1 MLSRHLEVS
10 LRLAMTLARQKSH
23 EYLTV
28 EHLLLALLENNHAA
42 TTLKACGGDISTL
55 RAELEAYINKHT
67 PTLDEDV
74 EQSPQPT
81 QSFDRILQRAIFHV
95 QSIGGGRLVEGSDI
109 LVSMFSE
116 HDTYAVYLLKKQGVS
131 RLELTQYLSHGQDK
145 ADDGEAKSGISSD
158 SRSEKTS
165 KDPLVDFA
173 TNLNK
178 RAAEGKTDPLIGR
191 ASEIE
196 RTAQVLCRRRKNNPL
211 LVGDPGVGKTSIAE
225 GLAWLIINE
234 KAPKPLNGCVIY
246 SLDIGSL
253 IAGTKYRGDF
263 EKRMKSLLDAL
274 RKKPNAIL
282 FIDEIHMIIGA
293 GSSMS
298 SNMDVSNL
306 IKPALANGELRCIGS
321 TTFSEYRQVFE
332 KDHALSRRFQ
342 KIDVK
347 EPSIEDSIDILRG
360 LKPRYE
366 EFHNVSYTDAALVSA
381 VKLSAKHVHERFLPD
396 KAIDVIDEAG
406 AYKRLGITPEIA
418 DTEAEDALLTTLE
431 EETSSS
437 KAKSFEFAELS
448 QDSDSAESGP
458 KSMHQAADDV
468 DDSTNDDTSTSDKV
482 DVSKS
487 DTSHN
492 SAEAHKSV
500 TVIDVEDI
508 EAIVAK
514 LARIPPKSV
523 SNDDKSLLEHLDR
536 DLKRLVF
543 GQDEAIDTLSDAIKL
558 SRAGLKSPDKPIGSF
573 MFAGPTG
580 VGKTEVSRQLANLLG
595 VELVRFDMSEYMEA
609 HTASRLI
616 GAPPG
621 YVGFDQGGLLTE
633 KINQFPH
640 CVLLLDEIEKAHPDV
655 FNLLLQVM
663 DHGTLTDNNGRV
675 SSFKQ
680 VILIMTTNVG
690 ADSMSR
696 ASMGFTHQDHSKDNS
711 EALKRV
717 FTPEFRNRLDAIIQ
731 FNPLDPS
738 IVVSVVDKFLVELQ
752 AQLDDKQVMLEI
764 DDEVRDY
771 LAAKGYDRLMGARP
785 MQRLI
790 QDEIKKP
797 LASMILFGDLADG
810 GTVHVTLQTTED
822 ESEQGS
828 STIST
833 DKADDNQPKAMDKAT
848 VNNREILLTVVETH
862 GSRNGDHSQSM
873 PS

>member
-28 EHLLLALLENNHAA
+28 EHLLLALLENTNAA
-42 TTLKACGGDISTL
+42 NTLTACNANVSTL
-55 RAELEAYINKHT
+55 RSELEAYINKHT
-67 PTLDEDV
+67 PTVDADS

-116 HDTYAVYLLKKQGVS
+116 HDTYAVYLLKKQGIS

-145 ADDGEAKSGISSD
+145 DEPSEPRASMTGERRSA
-158 SRSEKTS
+158 SEKTS
-165 KDPLVDFA
+165 KDPLVEFA
-173 TNLNK
+173 TNLNQ

-191 ASEIE
+191 GPEIE
-196 RTAQVLCRRRKNNPL
+196 RAAQVLCRRRKNNPL
-211 LVGDPGVGKTSIAE
+211 LVGEPGVGKTSIAE
-225 GLAWLIINE
+225 GLAWLIIND

-274 RKKPNAIL
+274 KKKPNAIL

-321 TTFSEYRQVFE
+321 TTFTEYRQVFE

-347 EPSIEDSIDILRG
+347 EPSVDDSIDILRG

-366 EFHNVSYTDAALVSA
+366 EFHNVEYTDEALVTA
-381 VKLSAKHVHERFLPD
+381 VQLSAKHIHERFLPD

-406 AYKRLGITPEIA
+406 AYKRLGIVADLDDIDAEESFIA
-418 DTEAEDALLTTLE
+418 NLEQDFDAQIDADE
-431 EETSSS
+431 EGLGGDADDDSLDETSTANEMQEEANMAKANDKANGS
-437 KAKSFEFAELS
+437 KKSKGKRA
-448 QDSDSAESGP
+448 P
-458 KSMHQAADDV
+458 IK
-468 DDSTNDDTSTSDKV
+468 
-482 DVSKS
+482 
-487 DTSHN
+487 
-492 SAEAHKSV
+492 
-500 TVIDVEDI
+500 IDVADI
-508 EAIVAK
+508 EAIIAK

-523 SNDDKSLLEHLDR
+523 SSDDKSILEHLDR
-536 DLKRLVF
+536 DLKHLVF
-543 GQDEAIDTLSDAIKL
+543 GQDEAIETLADAIKL
-558 SRAGLKSPDKPIGSF
+558 SRAGLKAPDKPIGSF
-573 MFAGPTG
+573 IFAGPTG

-621 YVGFDQGGLLTE
+621 YVGYDQGGLLTE
-633 KINQFPH
+633 KINQHPH

-675 SSFKQ
+675 AIFKQ
-680 VILIMTTNVG
+680 VIVIMTTNVG
-690 ADSMSR
+690 AESISR
-696 ASMGFTHQDHSKDNS
+696 SSMGFTQQDHSRDNT

-731 FNPLDPS
+731 FNALDTS
-738 IVVSVVDKFLVELQ
+738 VVVSVVDKFLVELQ
-752 AQLDDKQVMLEI
+752 VQLDDKQVTLEI

-771 LAAKGYDRLMGARP
+771 LAEKGYDRLMGARP

-797 LASMILFGDLADG
+797 LASMILFGDLVNGGIVHLSLEPKEANEQDGDTVKLDKNGGKSSDKGSAD
-810 GTVHVTLQTTED
+810 
-822 ESEQGS
+822 SR
-828 STIST
+828 I
-833 DKADDNQPKAMDKAT
+833 
-848 VNNREILLTVVETH
+848 ILTVVETH
-862 GSRNGDHSQSM
+862 EPHPDSESLAS
-873 PS
+873 

>member
-28 EHLLLALLENNHAA
+28 EHLLLALLENTNAA
-42 TTLKACGGDISTL
+42 NTLTACNANVSTL
-55 RAELEAYINKHT
+55 RSELEAYINKHT
-67 PTLDEDV
+67 PTVDPDT

-116 HDTYAVYLLKKQGVS
+116 HDTYAVYLLKKQGIS

-145 ADDGEAKSGISSD
+145 DEPSEPRASMTGERRSA
-158 SRSEKTS
+158 SEKTS
-165 KDPLVDFA
+165 KDPLVEFA
-173 TNLNK
+173 TNLNQ

-191 ASEIE
+191 GPEIE
-196 RTAQVLCRRRKNNPL
+196 RAAQVLCRRRKNNPL
-211 LVGDPGVGKTSIAE
+211 LVGEPGVGKTSIAE
-225 GLAWLIINE
+225 GLAWLIIND

-274 RKKPNAIL
+274 KKKPNAIL

-321 TTFSEYRQVFE
+321 TTFTEYRQVFE

-347 EPSIEDSIDILRG
+347 EPSVDDTIDILRG
-360 LKPRYE
+360 LKTRYE
-366 EFHNVSYTDAALVSA
+366 EFHNVEYTDEALVTA
-381 VKLSAKHVHERFLPD
+381 VQLSAKHIHERFLPD

-406 AYKRLGITPEIA
+406 AYKRLGIVADLDDIDAEESFIA
-418 DTEAEDALLTTLE
+418 DLEQDFDAQIDADEEGLDADNDNINDRDTFNEMQDEAKVTKANDRAKADG
-431 EETSSS
+431 SKKS
-437 KAKSFEFAELS
+437 KAKRA
-448 QDSDSAESGP
+448 P
-458 KSMHQAADDV
+458 IK
-468 DDSTNDDTSTSDKV
+468 
-482 DVSKS
+482 
-487 DTSHN
+487 
-492 SAEAHKSV
+492 
-500 TVIDVEDI
+500 IDVADI

-523 SNDDKSLLEHLDR
+523 SSDDKSILQHLDR
-536 DLKRLVF
+536 DLKHLVF
-543 GQDEAIDTLSDAIKL
+543 GQDEAIATLADAIKL
-558 SRAGLKSPDKPIGSF
+558 SRAGLKAPDKPIGSF

-621 YVGFDQGGLLTE
+621 YVGYDQGGLLTE
-633 KINQFPH
+633 KINQHPH
-640 CVLLLDEIEKAHPDV
+640 CVLLFDEIEKAHPDV

-675 SSFKQ
+675 AIFKQ
-680 VILIMTTNVG
+680 VIVIMTTNVG
-690 ADSMSR
+690 ADSISR
-696 ASMGFTHQDHSKDNS
+696 SSMGFTQQDHSRDNTES
-711 EALKRV
+711 LKRV

-731 FNPLDPS
+731 FNPLDTS
-738 IVVSVVDKFLVELQ
+738 VVVSVVDKFLVELQ
-752 AQLDDKQVMLEI
+752 VQLDDKQVTLEI

-771 LAAKGYDRLMGARP
+771 LADKGYDRLMGARP

-797 LASMILFGDLADG
+797 LASMILFGDLVNGGVVHLTLEPEDTKAQDGNSVKLEKGSDKGSAD
-810 GTVHVTLQTTED
+810 
-822 ESEQGS
+822 SR
-828 STIST
+828 I
-833 DKADDNQPKAMDKAT
+833 
-848 VNNREILLTVVETH
+848 ILKVVETH
-862 GSRNGDHSQSM
+862 EPHPDSESLAS
-873 PS
+873 

>member
-28 EHLLLALLENNHAA
+28 EHLLLALLENTHAA
-42 TTLKACGGDISTL
+42 NTLTACNANVSAL
-55 RAELEAYINKHT
+55 RTELEAYINKHT
-67 PTLDEDV
+67 PTVDPDT

-116 HDTYAVYLLKKQGVS
+116 HDTYAVYLLKKQGIS

-145 ADDGEAKSGISSD
+145 DEPSEPRASMTGERRSSA
-158 SRSEKTS
+158 SEKTS
-165 KDPLVDFA
+165 KDPLVEFA
-173 TNLNK
+173 TNLNQ

-191 ASEIE
+191 GPEIE
-196 RTAQVLCRRRKNNPL
+196 RAAQVLCRRRKNNPL
-211 LVGDPGVGKTSIAE
+211 LVGEPGVGKTSIAE
-225 GLAWLIINE
+225 GLAWLIIND

-274 RKKPNAIL
+274 KKKPNAIL

-321 TTFSEYRQVFE
+321 TTFTEYRQVFE

-347 EPSIEDSIDILRG
+347 EPSVDDTIDILRG

-366 EFHNVSYTDAALVSA
+366 EFHNVVYTDEALVTA
-381 VKLSAKHVHERFLPD
+381 VQLSAKHIHERFLPD

-406 AYKRLGITPEIA
+406 AYKRLGVVADADDIEAEESFIA
-418 DTEAEDALLTTLE
+418 DIEQEFDAQIDTDIDGLDSDTYSDNEMQDEADIAKANDRAK
-431 EETSSS
+431 SSVDK
-437 KAKSFEFAELS
+437 KAKGKRA
-448 QDSDSAESGP
+448 P
-458 KSMHQAADDV
+458 IK
-468 DDSTNDDTSTSDKV
+468 
-482 DVSKS
+482 
-487 DTSHN
+487 
-492 SAEAHKSV
+492 
-500 TVIDVEDI
+500 IDVADI

-523 SNDDKSLLEHLDR
+523 SSDDKSILQHLDR
-536 DLKRLVF
+536 DLKHLVF
-543 GQDEAIDTLSDAIKL
+543 GQDEAIATLADAIKL
-558 SRAGLKSPDKPIGSF
+558 SRAGLKAPDKPIGSF

-621 YVGFDQGGLLTE
+621 YVGYDQGGLLTE
-633 KINQFPH
+633 KINQHPH
-640 CVLLLDEIEKAHPDV
+640 CVLLFDEIEKAHPDV

-675 SSFKQ
+675 AIFKQ
-680 VILIMTTNVG
+680 VIVIMTTNVG
-690 ADSMSR
+690 AESISR
-696 ASMGFTHQDHSKDNS
+696 SSMGFTQQDHSRDNTES
-711 EALKRV
+711 LKRV

-731 FNPLDPS
+731 FNPLDTS
-738 IVVSVVDKFLVELQ
+738 VVVSVVDKFLVELQ
-752 AQLDDKQVMLEI
+752 VQLDDKQVTLEI

-797 LASMILFGDLADG
+797 LANMILFGDLVNGGVVHLTLEPEASDGDTVKLDKSSDKGSAD
-810 GTVHVTLQTTED
+810 
-822 ESEQGS
+822 SR
-828 STIST
+828 I
-833 DKADDNQPKAMDKAT
+833 
-848 VNNREILLTVVETH
+848 ILTVVETH
-862 GSRNGDHSQSM
+862 EPRPDSESLAS
-873 PS
+873 

>member
-28 EHLLLALLENNHAA
+28 EHLLLALLENNNAA
-42 TTLKACGGDISTL
+42 TTLKACGADIASL
-55 RAELEAYINKHT
+55 RSDLEAYIEKHT
-67 PTLDEDV
+67 PTLDADL
-74 EQSPQPT
+74 EQTPQAT

-95 QSIGGGRLVEGSDI
+95 QSIGSGRLVQGSDI

-131 RLELTQYLSHGQDK
+131 RLELTQYLSHGNEGD
-145 ADDGEAKSGISSD
+145 ETRNSGSD
-158 SRSEKTS
+158 SENGDAKGARLK
-165 KDPLVDFA
+165 KDPLTEFA
-173 TNLNK
+173 QNLNK

-191 ASEIE
+191 STEIE
-196 RTAQVLCRRRKNNPL
+196 RAAQVLCRRRKNNPL

-225 GLAWLIINE
+225 GLAWLIINN
-234 KAPKPLNGCVIY
+234 KAPKPLQGCVIY

-263 EKRMKSLLDAL
+263 EKRMKALLDAL
-274 RKKPNAIL
+274 KAKPNAIL

-321 TTFSEYRQVFE
+321 TTFTEYRQVFE

-342 KIDVK
+342 KIDIN
-347 EPSIEDSIDILRG
+347 EPSIDDSIEILRG

-366 EFHNVSYTDAALVSA
+366 EFHNVEYTDAALVSA
-381 VKLSAKHVHERFLPD
+381 VKLSAKHIHERFLPD

-406 AYKRLGITPEIA
+406 AYKRLGITPEVDQVEDENQLIDEINNTDNTDYEAQIEADESDLEHHA
-418 DTEAEDALLTTLE
+418 DTDFDNEEELDADIRAEDNA
-431 EETSSS
+431 ETE
-437 KAKSFEFAELS
+437 A
-448 QDSDSAESGP
+448 SDSSEE
-458 KSMHQAADDV
+458 AD
-468 DDSTNDDTSTSDKV
+468 KERP
-482 DVSKS
+482 
-487 DTSHN
+487 
-492 SAEAHKSV
+492 AP

-508 EAIVAK
+508 EAIISK

-523 SNDDKSLLEHLDR
+523 SNDDKSLLQYLER
-536 DLKRLVF
+536 DLNRLVF
-543 GQDEAIDTLSDAIKL
+543 GQDEAIKTLSDAIKL
-558 SRAGLKSPDKPIGSF
+558 SRAGLKSSDKPIGSF

-580 VGKTEVSRQLANLLG
+580 VGKTEVSKQLANLMG
-595 VELVRFDMSEYMEA
+595 IELVRFDMSEYMEA

-633 KINQFPH
+633 KINQHPH

-663 DHGTLTDNNGRV
+663 DHGSLTDNNGRV
-675 SSFKQ
+675 ASFKQ

-690 ADSMSR
+690 ADSISR
-696 ASMGFTHQDHSKDNS
+696 ASMGFTKQDHSKDNT
-711 EALKRV
+711 EAMNRV

-738 IVVSVVDKFLVELQ
+738 IVISVVDKFLVELQ
-752 AQLDDKQVMLEI
+752 AQLDDKQVVLEI
-764 DDEVRDY
+764 DDAVREY
-771 LAAKGYDRLMGARP
+771 LAEKGYDRLMGARP

-790 QDEIKKP
+790 QNEIKKP
-797 LASMILFGDLADG
+797 LANMVLFGDLSEG
-810 GTVHVTLQTTED
+810 GAVHVTLSD
-822 ESEQGS
+822 EPFESPVDS
-828 STIST
+828 D
-833 DKADDNQPKAMDKAT
+833 DKAAAEGS
-848 VNNREILLTVVETH
+848 RILLTVVEQH
-862 GSRNGDHSQSM
+862 GQRGVEYAEG
-873 PS
+873 

>member
-28 EHLLLALLENNHAA
+28 EHLLLALLENTHAA
-42 TTLKACGGDISTL
+42 NTLTACNANVSAL
-55 RAELEAYINKHT
+55 RTELEVYINKHT
-67 PTLDEDV
+67 PTIDADT

-116 HDTYAVYLLKKQGVS
+116 HDTYAVYLLKKQGIS

-145 ADDGEAKSGISSD
+145 EEPSESRD
-158 SRSEKTS
+158 SAGTERRSASEKTS
-165 KDPLVDFA
+165 KDPLVEFA
-173 TNLNK
+173 TNLNQ

-196 RTAQVLCRRRKNNPL
+196 RAAQVLCRRRKNNPL
-211 LVGDPGVGKTSIAE
+211 LVGEPGVGKTSIAE
-225 GLAWLIINE
+225 GLAWLIIND

-274 RKKPNAIL
+274 KKKPNAIL

-321 TTFSEYRQVFE
+321 TTFTEYRQVFE

-347 EPSIEDSIDILRG
+347 EPSVDDTIDILRG

-366 EFHNVSYTDAALVSA
+366 EFHNVEYTDEALVTA
-381 VKLSAKHVHERFLPD
+381 VQLSAKHIHERFLPD

-406 AYKRLGITPEIA
+406 AYKRLGVVPDVDDIEAEESFIA
-418 DTEAEDALLTTLE
+418 DLEQDFDAQIDADTDNEMQDEAATA
-431 EETSSS
+431 
-437 KAKSFEFAELS
+437 KA
-448 QDSDSAESGP
+448 SDSA
-458 KSMHQAADDV
+458 KSADGV
-468 DDSTNDDTSTSDKV
+468 KL
-482 DVSKS
+482 SKGQ
-487 DTSHN
+487 
-492 SAEAHKSV
+492 KPPMK
-500 TVIDVEDI
+500 IDVADI
-508 EAIVAK
+508 EAIIAK

-523 SNDDKSLLEHLDR
+523 SSDDKSILEHLVR
-536 DLKRLVF
+536 DLKHLVF
-543 GQDEAIDTLSDAIKL
+543 GQDEAIATLADAIKL
-558 SRAGLKSPDKPIGSF
+558 SRAGLKAPDKPIGSF

-621 YVGFDQGGLLTE
+621 YVGYDQGGLLTE
-633 KINQFPH
+633 KINQHPH

-675 SSFKQ
+675 AIFKQ
-680 VILIMTTNVG
+680 VIVIMTTNVG
-690 ADSMSR
+690 ADSISR
-696 ASMGFTHQDHSKDNS
+696 SSMGFTQQDHSRDNTES
-711 EALKRV
+711 LKRV

-731 FNPLDPS
+731 FNPLDTS
-738 IVVSVVDKFLVELQ
+738 VVVSVVDKFLVELQ
-752 AQLDDKQVMLEI
+752 VQLDDKQVTLEI
-764 DDEVRDY
+764 DDDVRDY
-771 LAAKGYDRLMGARP
+771 LADKGYDRLMGARP

-797 LASMILFGDLADG
+797 LASMILFGDLVNGGVVHLTLEPKVDDSQESDTMKLDKVSDKGSAD
-810 GTVHVTLQTTED
+810 
-822 ESEQGS
+822 SR
-828 STIST
+828 I
-833 DKADDNQPKAMDKAT
+833 
-848 VNNREILLTVVETH
+848 ILTVVETH
-862 GSRNGDHSQSM
+862 EPQPDSESLAS
-873 PS
+873 

>member
-28 EHLLLALLENNHAA
+28 EHLLLALLENTHAA
-42 TTLKACGGDISTL
+42 NTLTACNANVSTL
-55 RAELEAYINKHT
+55 RTELEAYINKHT
-67 PTLDEDV
+67 PTVDADT

-116 HDTYAVYLLKKQGVS
+116 HDTYAVYLLKKQGIS

-145 ADDGEAKSGISSD
+145 DESSEPRASMTGERRSA
-158 SRSEKTS
+158 SEKTS
-165 KDPLVDFA
+165 KDPLVEYA
-173 TNLNK
+173 TNLNQ

-196 RTAQVLCRRRKNNPL
+196 RAAQVLCRRRKNNPL
-211 LVGDPGVGKTSIAE
+211 LVGEPGVGKTSIAE
-225 GLAWLIINE
+225 GLAWLIINDR
-234 KAPKPLNGCVIY
+234 APKPLNGCVIY

-274 RKKPNAIL
+274 KKKPNAIL

-321 TTFSEYRQVFE
+321 TTFTEYRQVFE

-347 EPSIEDSIDILRG
+347 EPSVDDSIDILRG

-366 EFHNVSYTDAALVSA
+366 EFHNVEYTDEALISA
-381 VKLSAKHVHERFLPD
+381 VQLSAKHIHERFLPD

-406 AYKRLGITPEIA
+406 AYKRLGVIPDAADIDAEESFIA
-418 DTEAEDALLTTLE
+418 DIEQD
-431 EETSSS
+431 
-437 KAKSFEFAELS
+437 FDS
-448 QDSDSAESGP
+448 QIDSDDGFDGDNE
-458 KSMHQAADDV
+458 DV
-468 DDSTNDDTSTSDKV
+468 DNEMKREADAAKANDRAQSSDKV
-482 DVSKS
+482 KTSKS
-487 DTSHN
+487 
-492 SAEAHKSV
+492 KKKPPIK
-500 TVIDVEDI
+500 IDVADI
-508 EAIVAK
+508 EAIIAK

-523 SNDDKSLLEHLDR
+523 SSDDKSILEHLDR
-536 DLKRLVF
+536 DLKHLVF
-543 GQDEAIDTLSDAIKL
+543 GQDEAIETLADAIKL
-558 SRAGLKSPDKPIGSF
+558 SRAGLKAPDKPIGSF

-621 YVGFDQGGLLTE
+621 YVGYDQGGLLTE
-633 KINQFPH
+633 KINQYPH

-675 SSFKQ
+675 AIFKQ
-680 VILIMTTNVG
+680 VIVIMTTNVG
-690 ADSMSR
+690 ADSISR
-696 ASMGFTHQDHSKDNS
+696 SSMGFTQQDHSRDNT

-731 FNPLDPS
+731 FNPLDTS
-738 IVVSVVDKFLVELQ
+738 VVVSVVDKFLVELQ
-752 AQLDDKQVMLEI
+752 VQLDDKQVTLEI
-764 DDEVRDY
+764 DDDVRDY
-771 LAAKGYDRLMGARP
+771 LAEKGYDRLMGARP

-797 LASMILFGDLADG
+797 LASMILFGDLING
-810 GTVHVTLQTTED
+810 GVVHLTL
-822 ESEQGS
+822 ESEATDSKDEAAVKLNKHSDKGS
-828 STIST
+828 ASSRI
-833 DKADDNQPKAMDKAT
+833 
-848 VNNREILLTVVETH
+848 VLTVVETH
-862 GSRNGDHSQSM
+862 EPHPDSESLAS
-873 PS
+873 

>member
-28 EHLLLALLENNHAA
+28 EHLLLALLENNNAA
-42 TTLKACGGDISTL
+42 TTLKACGADIASL
-55 RAELEAYINKHT
+55 RSDLEAYIEKHT
-67 PTLDEDV
+67 PTLDADL
-74 EQSPQPT
+74 EQTPQAT

-95 QSIGGGRLVEGSDI
+95 QSIGSGRLVQGSDI

-131 RLELTQYLSHGQDK
+131 RLELTQYLSHGNEGD
-145 ADDGEAKSGISSD
+145 ETRNSGSD
-158 SRSEKTS
+158 SENGDAKGARLK
-165 KDPLVDFA
+165 KDPLSEFA
-173 TNLNK
+173 QNLNK

-191 ASEIE
+191 STEIE
-196 RTAQVLCRRRKNNPL
+196 RAAQVLCRRRKNNPL

-225 GLAWLIINE
+225 GLAWLIINN
-234 KAPKPLNGCVIY
+234 KAPKPLQGCVIY

-263 EKRMKSLLDAL
+263 EKRMKALLDAL
-274 RKKPNAIL
+274 KAKPNAIL

-321 TTFSEYRQVFE
+321 TTFTEYRQVFE

-342 KIDVK
+342 KIDIN
-347 EPSIEDSIDILRG
+347 EPSIDDSIEILRG

-366 EFHNVSYTDAALVSA
+366 EFHNVEYTDAALVSA
-381 VKLSAKHVHERFLPD
+381 VKLSAKHIHERFLPD

-406 AYKRLGITPEIA
+406 AYKRLGITPEADQVEDENQLIDEINNTDNTDYEAQIEADESELEHDA
-418 DTEAEDALLTTLE
+418 DTDFDNEDELDADIRAEDNAEAEA
-431 EETSSS
+431 
-437 KAKSFEFAELS
+437 
-448 QDSDSAESGP
+448 SDSSEE
-458 KSMHQAADDV
+458 ADKDLP
-468 DDSTNDDTSTSDKV
+468 
-482 DVSKS
+482 
-487 DTSHN
+487 
-492 SAEAHKSV
+492 AP

-508 EAIVAK
+508 EAIISK

-523 SNDDKSLLEHLDR
+523 SNDDKSLLQYLER
-536 DLKRLVF
+536 DLNRLVF
-543 GQDEAIDTLSDAIKL
+543 GQDEAIKTLSDAIKL
-558 SRAGLKSPDKPIGSF
+558 SRAGLKSSDKPIGSF

-580 VGKTEVSRQLANLLG
+580 VGKTEVSKQLANLMG
-595 VELVRFDMSEYMEA
+595 IELVRFDMSEYMEA

-633 KINQFPH
+633 KINQHPH

-663 DHGTLTDNNGRV
+663 DHGSLTDNNGRV
-675 SSFKQ
+675 ASFKQ

-690 ADSMSR
+690 ADSISR
-696 ASMGFTHQDHSKDNS
+696 ASMGFTKQDHSKDNT
-711 EALKRV
+711 EAMNRV

-738 IVVSVVDKFLVELQ
+738 IVISVVDKFLVELQ
-752 AQLDDKQVMLEI
+752 AQLDDKQVVLEI
-764 DDEVRDY
+764 DDAVREY
-771 LAAKGYDRLMGARP
+771 LAEKGYDRLMGARP

-790 QDEIKKP
+790 QNEIKKP
-797 LASMILFGDLADG
+797 LANMVLFGDLSEG
-810 GTVHVTLQTTED
+810 GAVHVTLSD
-822 ESEQGS
+822 EPFESPVDS
-828 STIST
+828 D
-833 DKADDNQPKAMDKAT
+833 DKAAAEGS
-848 VNNREILLTVVETH
+848 RILLTVVEQH
-862 GSRNGDHSQSM
+862 GQRGVEYAEG
-873 PS
+873 

>member
-28 EHLLLALLENNHAA
+28 EHLLLALLENINAA
-42 TTLKACGGDISTL
+42 NTLTACNANVSTL
-55 RAELEAYINKHT
+55 RSELEAYINKHT
-67 PTLDEDV
+67 PTVDADS

-116 HDTYAVYLLKKQGVS
+116 HDTYAVYLLKKQGIS

-145 ADDGEAKSGISSD
+145 DEPSEPRASMTGERRSA
-158 SRSEKTS
+158 SEKTS
-165 KDPLVDFA
+165 KDPLVEFA
-173 TNLNK
+173 TNLNQ

-191 ASEIE
+191 GPEIE
-196 RTAQVLCRRRKNNPL
+196 RAAQVLCRRRKNNPL
-211 LVGDPGVGKTSIAE
+211 LVGEPGVGKTSIAE
-225 GLAWLIINE
+225 GLAWLIIND

-274 RKKPNAIL
+274 KKKPNAIL

-321 TTFSEYRQVFE
+321 TTFTEYRQVFE

-347 EPSIEDSIDILRG
+347 EPSVDDSIDILRG

-366 EFHNVSYTDAALVSA
+366 EFHNVEYTDEALVTA
-381 VKLSAKHVHERFLPD
+381 VQLSAKHIHERFLPD

-406 AYKRLGITPEIA
+406 AYKRLGIVADLDDIDAEESFIA
-418 DTEAEDALLTTLE
+418 NLEQDFDAQIDADE
-431 EETSSS
+431 EGLGGDADDDSFDETSTANEMQEEANMAKANDKANGS
-437 KAKSFEFAELS
+437 KKSKGKRA
-448 QDSDSAESGP
+448 P
-458 KSMHQAADDV
+458 IK
-468 DDSTNDDTSTSDKV
+468 
-482 DVSKS
+482 
-487 DTSHN
+487 
-492 SAEAHKSV
+492 
-500 TVIDVEDI
+500 IDVADI
-508 EAIVAK
+508 EAIIAK

-523 SNDDKSLLEHLDR
+523 SSDDKSILEHLDR
-536 DLKRLVF
+536 DLKHLVF
-543 GQDEAIDTLSDAIKL
+543 GQDEAIETLADAIKL
-558 SRAGLKSPDKPIGSF
+558 SRAGLKAPNKPIGSF

-621 YVGFDQGGLLTE
+621 YVGYDQGGLLTE
-633 KINQFPH
+633 KINQHPH

-675 SSFKQ
+675 AIFKQ
-680 VILIMTTNVG
+680 VIVIMTTNVG
-690 ADSMSR
+690 AESISR
-696 ASMGFTHQDHSKDNS
+696 SSMGFTQQDHSRDNT

-731 FNPLDPS
+731 FNALDTS
-738 IVVSVVDKFLVELQ
+738 VVVSVVDKFLVELQ
-752 AQLDDKQVMLEI
+752 VQLDDKQVTLEI

-771 LAAKGYDRLMGARP
+771 LAEKGYDRLMGARP

-797 LASMILFGDLADG
+797 LASMILFGDLVNGGIVHLSLEPKEANEQDGDTVKLDKNGGKSSDKGSAD
-810 GTVHVTLQTTED
+810 
-822 ESEQGS
+822 SR
-828 STIST
+828 I
-833 DKADDNQPKAMDKAT
+833 
-848 VNNREILLTVVETH
+848 ILTVVETH
-862 GSRNGDHSQSM
+862 EPHPDSESLAS
-873 PS
+873 

>member
-42 TTLKACGGDISTL
+42 STLKACGSDNAAL
-55 RAELEAYINKHT
+55 RTELEAYIDKHT
-67 PTLDEDV
+67 PKLDEDV

-145 ADDGEAKSGISSD
+145 EEDSESNASTSTS

-165 KDPLVDFA
+165 KDPLVEFA
-173 TNLNK
+173 TNLNQ

-191 ASEIE
+191 ANEIE

-225 GLAWLIINE
+225 GLAWLIIND
-234 KAPKPLNGCVIY
+234 KAPKPLSGCVIY

-263 EKRMKSLLDAL
+263 EKRMKGLLDAL
-274 RKKPNAIL
+274 KKKPNAIL

-342 KIDVK
+342 KIDVN
-347 EPSIEDSIDILRG
+347 EPSIDDSIDILRG

-366 EFHNVSYTDAALVSA
+366 EFHNVSYTDAALVTA
-381 VKLSAKHVHERFLPD
+381 VKLSAKHIHERFLPD

-406 AYKRLGITPEIA
+406 AYKRLGISA
-418 DTEAEDALLTTLE
+418 DTADTKAEDALISSLEKGSLTSVLKKDGSDTAVNSELDDADLE
-431 EETSSS
+431 ALGESLGDEQSSSSS
-437 KAKSFEFAELS
+437 KADLS
-448 QDSDSAESGP
+448 KTSAAESEAVE
-458 KSMHQAADDV
+458 S
-468 DDSTNDDTSTSDKV
+468 ST
-482 DVSKS
+482 KS
-487 DTSHN
+487 DESNADAAPTI
-492 SAEAHKSV
+492 
-500 TVIDVEDI
+500 IDVEDI

-523 SNDDKSLLEHLDR
+523 SNDDKSILEHLDR

-543 GQDEAIDTLSDAIKL
+543 GQDEAIGTLADAIKL
-558 SRAGLKSPDKPIGSF
+558 SRAGLKSPEKPIGSF

-580 VGKTEVSRQLANLLG
+580 VGKTEVSRQLAKLLG
-595 VELVRFDMSEYMEA
+595 VELIRFDMSEYMEA

-640 CVLLLDEIEKAHPDV
+640 SVLLLDEIEKAHPDV

-675 SSFKQ
+675 ASFKQ
-680 VILIMTTNVG
+680 VIIIMTTNVG
-690 ADSMSR
+690 ADSISR
-696 ASMGFTHQDHSKDNS
+696 SSMGFTHQDHSKDNT
-711 EALKRV
+711 EALNRV

-731 FNPLDPS
+731 FNALDPS
-738 IVVSVVDKFLVELQ
+738 VVVSVVDKFLVELQ
-752 AQLDDKQVMLEI
+752 AQLDDKQVVLEI

-771 LAAKGYDRLMGARP
+771 LAEKGYDRLMGARP

-797 LASMILFGDLADG
+797 LASMILFGELSDG
-810 GTVHVTLQTTED
+810 GAVHVTLASK
-822 ESEQGS
+822 SEEGADLD
-828 STIST
+828 ST
-833 DKADDNQPKAMDKAT
+833 DSQASDAQVSTKGSRI
-848 VNNREILLTVVETH
+848 VLTVVESH
-862 GSRNGDHSQSM
+862 ASPHDHNESL

>member
-28 EHLLLALLENNHAA
+28 EHLLLALLENTHAA
-42 TTLKACGGDISTL
+42 NTLTACNANVSTL
-55 RAELEAYINKHT
+55 RTELEAYINKHT
-67 PTLDEDV
+67 PTVDADT

-116 HDTYAVYLLKKQGVS
+116 HDTYAVYLLKKQGIS

-145 ADDGEAKSGISSD
+145 DEPSEPRASMTGERRSA
-158 SRSEKTS
+158 SEKTS
-165 KDPLVDFA
+165 KDPLVEFA
-173 TNLNK
+173 TNLNQ

-196 RTAQVLCRRRKNNPL
+196 RAAQVLCRRRKNNPL
-211 LVGDPGVGKTSIAE
+211 LVGEPGVGKTSIAE
-225 GLAWLIINE
+225 GLAWLIINDR
-234 KAPKPLNGCVIY
+234 APKPLNGCVIY

-274 RKKPNAIL
+274 KKKPNAIL

-321 TTFSEYRQVFE
+321 TTFTEYRQVFE

-347 EPSIEDSIDILRG
+347 EPSVDDSIDILRG

-366 EFHNVSYTDAALVSA
+366 EFHNVEYTDEALVSA
-381 VKLSAKHVHERFLPD
+381 VQLSAKHIHERFLPD

-406 AYKRLGITPEIA
+406 AYKRLGVIPDAADIDAEESFIA
-418 DTEAEDALLTTLE
+418 DIEQD
-431 EETSSS
+431 
-437 KAKSFEFAELS
+437 FDS
-448 QDSDSAESGP
+448 QIDSDESFDTDNEGVDNEM
-458 KSMHQAADDV
+458 KSEAD
-468 DDSTNDDTSTSDKV
+468 TAKANDRAQSSDKIKT
-482 DVSKS
+482 SKS
-487 DTSHN
+487 
-492 SAEAHKSV
+492 KKKPPIK
-500 TVIDVEDI
+500 IDVADI
-508 EAIVAK
+508 EAIIAK

-523 SNDDKSLLEHLDR
+523 SSDDKSILEHLDR
-536 DLKRLVF
+536 DLKHLVF
-543 GQDEAIDTLSDAIKL
+543 GQDEAIETLADAIKL
-558 SRAGLKSPDKPIGSF
+558 SRAGLKAPDKPIGSF

-580 VGKTEVSRQLANLLG
+580 VGKTEVSRQLASLLG

-621 YVGFDQGGLLTE
+621 YVGYDQGGLLTE
-633 KINQFPH
+633 KINQYPH

-675 SSFKQ
+675 AIFKQ
-680 VILIMTTNVG
+680 VIVIMTTNVG
-690 ADSMSR
+690 ADSISR
-696 ASMGFTHQDHSKDNS
+696 SSMGFTQQDHSRDNT

-731 FNPLDPS
+731 FNPLDTS
-738 IVVSVVDKFLVELQ
+738 VVVSVVDKFLVELQ
-752 AQLDDKQVMLEI
+752 VQLDDKQVTLEI

-771 LAAKGYDRLMGARP
+771 LANKGYDRLMGARP

-797 LASMILFGDLADG
+797 LASMILFGDLVNG
-810 GTVHVTLQTTED
+810 GVVHLTLEPEATDSKD
-822 ESEQGS
+822 EAAVKLSKNSDKGS
-828 STIST
+828 ASSRI
-833 DKADDNQPKAMDKAT
+833 
-848 VNNREILLTVVETH
+848 VLTVVETH
-862 GSRNGDHSQSM
+862 EPHPDSESLAS
-873 PS
+873 

>member
-28 EHLLLALLENNHAA
+28 EHLLLALLENTHAA
-42 TTLKACGGDISTL
+42 NTLTACNANVSTL
-55 RAELEAYINKHT
+55 RTELEAYINKHT
-67 PTLDEDV
+67 PTVDADT

-116 HDTYAVYLLKKQGVS
+116 HDTYAVYLLKKQGIS

-145 ADDGEAKSGISSD
+145 DEPSEPRASMTGERRSA
-158 SRSEKTS
+158 SEKTS
-165 KDPLVDFA
+165 KDPLVEYA
-173 TNLNK
+173 TNLNQ

-196 RTAQVLCRRRKNNPL
+196 RAAQVLCRRRKNNPL
-211 LVGDPGVGKTSIAE
+211 LVGEPGVGKTSIAE
-225 GLAWLIINE
+225 GLAWLIINDR
-234 KAPKPLNGCVIY
+234 APKPLNGCVIY

-263 EKRMKSLLDAL
+263 EKRMKSLLDSL
-274 RKKPNAIL
+274 KKKPNAIL

-321 TTFSEYRQVFE
+321 TTFTEYRQVFE

-347 EPSIEDSIDILRG
+347 EPSVDDSIDILRG

-366 EFHNVSYTDAALVSA
+366 EFHNVEYTDEALVSA
-381 VKLSAKHVHERFLPD
+381 VQLSAKHIHERFLPD

-406 AYKRLGITPEIA
+406 AYKRLGVIPDAADIDAEESFIA
-418 DTEAEDALLTTLE
+418 DIEQD
-431 EETSSS
+431 
-437 KAKSFEFAELS
+437 FDS
-448 QDSDSAESGP
+448 QIDSDDDFDSDNE
-458 KSMHQAADDV
+458 DV
-468 DDSTNDDTSTSDKV
+468 DNEMKREADTAKANDRAQSSDETKT
-482 DVSKS
+482 SKS
-487 DTSHN
+487 
-492 SAEAHKSV
+492 KKKPPIK
-500 TVIDVEDI
+500 IDVADI
-508 EAIVAK
+508 EAIIAK

-523 SNDDKSLLEHLDR
+523 SSDDKSILEHLDR
-536 DLKRLVF
+536 DLKHLVF
-543 GQDEAIDTLSDAIKL
+543 GQDEAIETLADAIKL
-558 SRAGLKSPDKPIGSF
+558 SRAGLKAPDKPIGSF

-621 YVGFDQGGLLTE
+621 YVGYDQGGLLTE
-633 KINQFPH
+633 KINQYPH

-675 SSFKQ
+675 AIFKQ
-680 VILIMTTNVG
+680 VIVIMTTNVG
-690 ADSMSR
+690 ADSISR
-696 ASMGFTHQDHSKDNS
+696 SSMGFTQQDHSRDNT

-731 FNPLDPS
+731 FNPLDTS
-738 IVVSVVDKFLVELQ
+738 VVVSVVDKFLVELQ
-752 AQLDDKQVMLEI
+752 VQLDDKQVTLEI
-764 DDEVRDY
+764 DDDVRDY
-771 LAAKGYDRLMGARP
+771 LAEKGYDRLMGARP

-797 LASMILFGDLADG
+797 LASMILFGDLVNG
-810 GTVHVTLQTTED
+810 GVVHLTLEPEATDSKD
-822 ESEQGS
+822 ETAVKLNKNSDKGS
-828 STIST
+828 ASSRI
-833 DKADDNQPKAMDKAT
+833 
-848 VNNREILLTVVETH
+848 VLTVVETH
-862 GSRNGDHSQSM
+862 EPHPDSESLAS
-873 PS
+873 

>member
-28 EHLLLALLENNHAA
+28 EHLLLALLENTHAA
-42 TTLKACGGDISTL
+42 NTLTACNANVSAL
-55 RAELEAYINKHT
+55 RTELEAYINKHT
-67 PTLDEDV
+67 PTVDPDT

-116 HDTYAVYLLKKQGVS
+116 HDTYAVYLLKKQGIS

-145 ADDGEAKSGISSD
+145 DEPSEPRASMTGERRSSA
-158 SRSEKTS
+158 SEKTS
-165 KDPLVDFA
+165 KDPLVEFA
-173 TNLNK
+173 TNLNQ

-191 ASEIE
+191 GPEIE
-196 RTAQVLCRRRKNNPL
+196 RAAQVLCRRRKNNPL
-211 LVGDPGVGKTSIAE
+211 LVGEPGVGKTSIAE
-225 GLAWLIINE
+225 GLAWLIIND

-274 RKKPNAIL
+274 KKKPNAIL

-321 TTFSEYRQVFE
+321 TTFTEYRQVFE

-347 EPSIEDSIDILRG
+347 EPSVDDTIDILRG

-366 EFHNVSYTDAALVSA
+366 EFHNVVYTDEALVTA
-381 VKLSAKHVHERFLPD
+381 VQLSAKHIHERFLPD

-406 AYKRLGITPEIA
+406 AYKRLGVVA
-418 DTEAEDALLTTLE
+418 DADDIEAEEIFITDIEQEFDAQIEADIDGLDSDTYGDNE
-431 EETSSS
+431 MQDEADVAKANDRAKSSVDK
-437 KAKSFEFAELS
+437 KAKGKRA
-448 QDSDSAESGP
+448 P
-458 KSMHQAADDV
+458 IK
-468 DDSTNDDTSTSDKV
+468 
-482 DVSKS
+482 
-487 DTSHN
+487 
-492 SAEAHKSV
+492 
-500 TVIDVEDI
+500 IDVADI

-523 SNDDKSLLEHLDR
+523 SSDDKSILQHLDR
-536 DLKRLVF
+536 DLKHLVF
-543 GQDEAIDTLSDAIKL
+543 GQDEAIATLADAIKL
-558 SRAGLKSPDKPIGSF
+558 SRAGLKAPDKPIGSF

-621 YVGFDQGGLLTE
+621 YVGYDQGGLLTE
-633 KINQFPH
+633 KINQHPH
-640 CVLLLDEIEKAHPDV
+640 CVLLFDEIEKAHPDV

-675 SSFKQ
+675 AIFKQ
-680 VILIMTTNVG
+680 VIVIMTTNVG
-690 ADSMSR
+690 AESISR
-696 ASMGFTHQDHSKDNS
+696 SSMGFTQQDHSRDNTES
-711 EALKRV
+711 LKRV

-731 FNPLDPS
+731 FNPLDTS
-738 IVVSVVDKFLVELQ
+738 VVVSVVDKFLVELQ
-752 AQLDDKQVMLEI
+752 VQLDDKQVTLEI

-797 LASMILFGDLADG
+797 LANMILFGDLVNGGVVHLTLEPEASDGDTVKLDKSSDKGSAD
-810 GTVHVTLQTTED
+810 
-822 ESEQGS
+822 SR
-828 STIST
+828 I
-833 DKADDNQPKAMDKAT
+833 
-848 VNNREILLTVVETH
+848 ILTVVETH
-862 GSRNGDHSQSM
+862 EPRPDSESLAS
-873 PS
+873 

>member
-28 EHLLLALLENNHAA
+28 EHLLLALLENTHAA
-42 TTLKACGGDISTL
+42 NTLTACNANVSTL
-55 RAELEAYINKHT
+55 RTELEAYINKHT
-67 PTLDEDV
+67 PTVDADT

-116 HDTYAVYLLKKQGVS
+116 HDTYAVYLLKKQGIS

-145 ADDGEAKSGISSD
+145 DEPSEPRASMTGERRSA
-158 SRSEKTS
+158 SEKTS
-165 KDPLVDFA
+165 KDPLVEFA
-173 TNLNK
+173 TNLNQ

-196 RTAQVLCRRRKNNPL
+196 RAAQVLCRRRKNNPL
-211 LVGDPGVGKTSIAE
+211 LVGEPGVGKTSIAE
-225 GLAWLIINE
+225 GLAWLIINDR
-234 KAPKPLNGCVIY
+234 APKPLNGCVIY

-274 RKKPNAIL
+274 KKKPNAIL

-321 TTFSEYRQVFE
+321 TTFTEYRQVFE

-347 EPSIEDSIDILRG
+347 EPSVDDSIDILRG

-366 EFHNVSYTDAALVSA
+366 EFHNVEYTDEALVSA
-381 VKLSAKHVHERFLPD
+381 VQLSAKHIHERFLPD

-406 AYKRLGITPEIA
+406 AYKRLGVIPDAADIDAEESFIA
-418 DTEAEDALLTTLE
+418 DIEQD
-431 EETSSS
+431 
-437 KAKSFEFAELS
+437 FDS
-448 QDSDSAESGP
+448 QIDSDEGFDTDNEGVDNEM
-458 KSMHQAADDV
+458 KSEAD
-468 DDSTNDDTSTSDKV
+468 TAKANDRAQSSDKIKT
-482 DVSKS
+482 SKS
-487 DTSHN
+487 
-492 SAEAHKSV
+492 KKKPPIK
-500 TVIDVEDI
+500 IDVADI
-508 EAIVAK
+508 EAIIAK

-523 SNDDKSLLEHLDR
+523 SSDDKSILEHLDR
-536 DLKRLVF
+536 DLKHLVF
-543 GQDEAIDTLSDAIKL
+543 GQDEAIETLADAIKL
-558 SRAGLKSPDKPIGSF
+558 SRAGLKAPDKPIGSF

-580 VGKTEVSRQLANLLG
+580 VGKTEVSRQLASLLG

-621 YVGFDQGGLLTE
+621 YVGYDQGGLLTE
-633 KINQFPH
+633 KINQYPH

-675 SSFKQ
+675 AIFKQ
-680 VILIMTTNVG
+680 VIVIMTTNVG
-690 ADSMSR
+690 ADSISR
-696 ASMGFTHQDHSKDNS
+696 SSMGFTQQDHSRDNT

-731 FNPLDPS
+731 FNPLNTS
-738 IVVSVVDKFLVELQ
+738 VVVSVV
-752 AQLDDKQVMLEI
+752 
-764 DDEVRDY
+764 
-771 LAAKGYDRLMGARP
+771 
-785 MQRLI
+785 
-790 QDEIKKP
+790 
-797 LASMILFGDLADG
+797 
-810 GTVHVTLQTTED
+810 
-822 ESEQGS
+822 
-828 STIST
+828 
-833 DKADDNQPKAMDKAT
+833 
-848 VNNREILLTVVETH
+848 
-862 GSRNGDHSQSM
+862 
-873 PS
+873 

>member
-28 EHLLLALLENNHAA
+28 EHLLLALLENNNAA
-42 TTLKACGGDISTL
+42 TTLKACGADIASL
-55 RAELEAYINKHT
+55 RSDLEAYIEKHT
-67 PTLDEDV
+67 PTLDADL
-74 EQSPQPT
+74 EQTPQAT

-95 QSIGGGRLVEGSDI
+95 QSIGSGRLVQGSDI

-131 RLELTQYLSHGQDK
+131 RLELTQYLSHGNEGD
-145 ADDGEAKSGISSD
+145 ETRNSGSD
-158 SRSEKTS
+158 SENGDAKGARLK
-165 KDPLVDFA
+165 KDPLSEFA
-173 TNLNK
+173 QNLNK

-191 ASEIE
+191 STEIE
-196 RTAQVLCRRRKNNPL
+196 RAAQVLCRRRKNNPL

-225 GLAWLIINE
+225 GLAWLIINN
-234 KAPKPLNGCVIY
+234 KAPKPLQGCVIY

-263 EKRMKSLLDAL
+263 EKRMKALLDAL
-274 RKKPNAIL
+274 KAKPNAIL

-321 TTFSEYRQVFE
+321 TTFTEYRQVFE

-342 KIDVK
+342 KIDIN
-347 EPSIEDSIDILRG
+347 EPSIDDSIEILRG

-366 EFHNVSYTDAALVSA
+366 EFHNVEYTDAALVSA
-381 VKLSAKHVHERFLPD
+381 VKLSAKHIHERFLPD

-406 AYKRLGITPEIA
+406 AYKRLGITPEVDQVEDENQLIDEINNTDNTDYEAQIEADESDLEHHA
-418 DTEAEDALLTTLE
+418 DTDFDNEDQLDADIRAEDNA
-431 EETSSS
+431 ETES
-437 KAKSFEFAELS
+437 
-448 QDSDSAESGP
+448 SDSREE
-458 KSMHQAADDV
+458 ADKDRP
-468 DDSTNDDTSTSDKV
+468 
-482 DVSKS
+482 
-487 DTSHN
+487 
-492 SAEAHKSV
+492 AP

-508 EAIVAK
+508 EAIISK

-523 SNDDKSLLEHLDR
+523 SNDDKSLLQYLER
-536 DLKRLVF
+536 DLNRLVF
-543 GQDEAIDTLSDAIKL
+543 GQDEAIKTLSDAIKL
-558 SRAGLKSPDKPIGSF
+558 SRAGLKSSDKPIGSF

-580 VGKTEVSRQLANLLG
+580 VGKTEVSKQLANLMG
-595 VELVRFDMSEYMEA
+595 IELVRFDMSEYMEA

-633 KINQFPH
+633 KINQHPH

-663 DHGTLTDNNGRV
+663 DHGSLTDNNGRV
-675 SSFKQ
+675 ASFKQ

-690 ADSMSR
+690 ADSISR
-696 ASMGFTHQDHSKDNS
+696 ASMGFTKQDHSKDNT
-711 EALKRV
+711 EAMNRV

-738 IVVSVVDKFLVELQ
+738 IVISVVDKFLVELQ
-752 AQLDDKQVMLEI
+752 AQLDDKQVVLEI
-764 DDEVRDY
+764 DDAVREY
-771 LAAKGYDRLMGARP
+771 LAEKGYDRLMGARP

-790 QDEIKKP
+790 QNEIKKP
-797 LASMILFGDLADG
+797 LANMVLFGDLSEG
-810 GTVHVTLQTTED
+810 GAVHVTLSD
-822 ESEQGS
+822 EPFESPVDS
-828 STIST
+828 D
-833 DKADDNQPKAMDKAT
+833 DKAAAEGS
-848 VNNREILLTVVETH
+848 RILLTVVEQH
-862 GSRNGDHSQSM
+862 GQRGVEYAEG
-873 PS
+873 

>member
-28 EHLLLALLENNHAA
+28 EHLLLALLENTHAA
-42 TTLKACGGDISTL
+42 NTLTACNANVSTL
-55 RAELEAYINKHT
+55 RTELEAYINKHT
-67 PTLDEDV
+67 PTVDADT

-116 HDTYAVYLLKKQGVS
+116 HDTYAVYLLKKQGIS

-145 ADDGEAKSGISSD
+145 DEPSEPRASMTGERRSA
-158 SRSEKTS
+158 SEKTS
-165 KDPLVDFA
+165 KDPLVEFA
-173 TNLNK
+173 TNLNQ

-191 ASEIE
+191 GPEIE
-196 RTAQVLCRRRKNNPL
+196 RAAQVLCRRRKNNPL
-211 LVGDPGVGKTSIAE
+211 LVGEPGVGKTSIAE
-225 GLAWLIINE
+225 GLAWLIIND

-274 RKKPNAIL
+274 KKKPNAIL

-321 TTFSEYRQVFE
+321 TTFTEYRQVFE

-347 EPSIEDSIDILRG
+347 EPSVDDTIDILRG

-366 EFHNVSYTDAALVSA
+366 EFHNVEYTDEALVTA
-381 VKLSAKHVHERFLPD
+381 VQLSAKHIHERFLPD

-406 AYKRLGITPEIA
+406 AYKRLGVIPDADDIDAEESFIA
-418 DTEAEDALLTTLE
+418 DIEQDFDAQIDADVEGLDGDTYSDSEMQDEAETAKANDR
-431 EETSSS
+431 
-437 KAKSFEFAELS
+437 AKSFSE
-448 QDSDSAESGP
+448 
-458 KSMHQAADDV
+458 
-468 DDSTNDDTSTSDKV
+468 
-482 DVSKS
+482 SKS
-487 DTSHN
+487 
-492 SAEAHKSV
+492 AKAKKKPPMK
-500 TVIDVEDI
+500 IDVADI

-523 SNDDKSLLEHLDR
+523 SSDDKSILQHLDR
-536 DLKRLVF
+536 DLKHLVF
-543 GQDEAIDTLSDAIKL
+543 GQDEAIETLADAIKL
-558 SRAGLKSPDKPIGSF
+558 SRAGLKAPDKPIGSF

-621 YVGFDQGGLLTE
+621 YVGYDQGGLLTE
-633 KINQFPH
+633 KINQHPH

-675 SSFKQ
+675 AIFKQ
-680 VILIMTTNVG
+680 VIVIMTTNVG
-690 ADSMSR
+690 ADSISR
-696 ASMGFTHQDHSKDNS
+696 SSMGFTQQDHSRDNTES
-711 EALKRV
+711 LKRV

-731 FNPLDPS
+731 FNPLDTS
-738 IVVSVVDKFLVELQ
+738 VVVSVVDKFLVELQ
-752 AQLDDKQVMLEI
+752 VQLDDKQVTLEI

-771 LAAKGYDRLMGARP
+771 LANKGYDRLMGARP

-790 QDEIKKP
+790 QDEIKKS
-797 LASMILFGDLADG
+797 LASMILFGDLVNGGVVHLTLEPEANDEQDGDSVKLDKYSGKTDYNSTYKGSAD
-810 GTVHVTLQTTED
+810 
-822 ESEQGS
+822 SR
-828 STIST
+828 I
-833 DKADDNQPKAMDKAT
+833 
-848 VNNREILLTVVETH
+848 ILTVVETH
-862 GSRNGDHSQSM
+862 EPHPDSESLAS
-873 PS
+873 

>member
-28 EHLLLALLENNHAA
+28 EHLLLALLENTNAA
-42 TTLKACGGDISTL
+42 NTLTACNANVSTL
-55 RAELEAYINKHT
+55 RSELEAYINKHT
-67 PTLDEDV
+67 PTVDADS

-116 HDTYAVYLLKKQGVS
+116 HDTYAVYLLKKQGIS

-145 ADDGEAKSGISSD
+145 DEPSEPRASMTGERRSA
-158 SRSEKTS
+158 SEKTS
-165 KDPLVDFA
+165 KDPLVEFA
-173 TNLNK
+173 TNLNQ

-191 ASEIE
+191 GPEIE
-196 RTAQVLCRRRKNNPL
+196 RAAQVLCRRRKNNPL
-211 LVGDPGVGKTSIAE
+211 LVGEPGVGKTSIAE
-225 GLAWLIINE
+225 GLAWLIIND

-274 RKKPNAIL
+274 KKKPNAIL

-321 TTFSEYRQVFE
+321 TTFTEYRQVFE

-347 EPSIEDSIDILRG
+347 EPSVDDSIDILRG

-366 EFHNVSYTDAALVSA
+366 EFHNVEYTDEALVTA
-381 VKLSAKHVHERFLPD
+381 VQLSAKHIHERFLPD

-406 AYKRLGITPEIA
+406 AYKRLGIVADLDDIDAEESFIA
-418 DTEAEDALLTTLE
+418 NLEQDFDAQIDADE
-431 EETSSS
+431 EG
-437 KAKSFEFAELS
+437 LGG
-448 QDSDSAESGP
+448 D
-458 KSMHQAADDV
+458 ADDDSLDETRTANEMQEEANTAKA
-468 DDSTNDDTSTSDKV
+468 DDKANG
-482 DVSKS
+482 SK
-487 DTSHN
+487 
-492 SAEAHKSV
+492 KSKGKRAPIK
-500 TVIDVEDI
+500 IDVADI
-508 EAIVAK
+508 EAIIAK

-523 SNDDKSLLEHLDR
+523 SSDDKSILEHLDR
-536 DLKRLVF
+536 DLKHLVF
-543 GQDEAIDTLSDAIKL
+543 GQDEAIETLADAIKL
-558 SRAGLKSPDKPIGSF
+558 SRAGLKAPDKPIGSF

-621 YVGFDQGGLLTE
+621 YVGYDQGGLLTE
-633 KINQFPH
+633 KINQHPH

-675 SSFKQ
+675 AIFKQ
-680 VILIMTTNVG
+680 VIVIMTTNVG
-690 ADSMSR
+690 AESISR
-696 ASMGFTHQDHSKDNS
+696 SSMGFTQQDHSRDNT

-731 FNPLDPS
+731 FNALDTS
-738 IVVSVVDKFLVELQ
+738 VVVSVVDKFLVELQ
-752 AQLDDKQVMLEI
+752 VQLDDKQVTLEI

-771 LAAKGYDRLMGARP
+771 LAEKGYDRLMGARP

-797 LASMILFGDLADG
+797 LASMILFGDLVNGGVVHLSLEPKEANEQDGDTVKLDKTSGKSSDKGSAD
-810 GTVHVTLQTTED
+810 
-822 ESEQGS
+822 SR
-828 STIST
+828 I
-833 DKADDNQPKAMDKAT
+833 
-848 VNNREILLTVVETH
+848 ILTVVETH
-862 GSRNGDHSQSM
+862 EPHPDSESLAS
-873 PS
+873 